1 MKWAGL
7 AAAAVMFAALAAA
20 ALIVLLYR
28 HRTKKTLRTLER
40 MLDQAINGD
49 FTEEDFDESML
60 SSLETRLARYLAVS
74 TASARNLREEK
85 NKIKSLIADIS
96 HQTRTPISNIL
107 LYTQLLEE
115 QNLSE
120 DSRKCVAALAAQAD
134 KLQMLIEALV
144 KTSRLETGVIA
155 LNTSRCEAA
164 PVIES
169 AAAQLK
175 PRVNEKNISIHVGH
189 IEGDGVFDP
198 KWTGEAVFNILD
210 NAVKYTPEGGCITV
224 WTAVYPMFL
233 CINVKDSG
241 EGIDEDEQAKIFQ
254 RFYRS
259 SRHSGEEGVGIG
271 LYLVRQIA
279 EGQGGYVKV
288 SSARGRG
295 SVFSLYLPRE

>member
-7 AAAAVMFAALAAA
+7 AAAAVMFAAPAAA

-144 KTSRLETGVIA
+144 KCSCT
-155 LNTSRCEAA
+155 
-164 PVIES
+164 
-169 AAAQLK
+169 
-175 PRVNEKNISIHVGH
+175 
-189 IEGDGVFDP
+189 
-198 KWTGEAVFNILD
+198 
-210 NAVKYTPEGGCITV
+210 VK
-224 WTAVYPMFL
+224 
-233 CINVKDSG
+233 K
-241 EGIDEDEQAKIFQ
+241 QATENN
-254 RFYRS
+254 R
-259 SRHSGEEGVGIG
+259 
-271 LYLVRQIA
+271 
-279 EGQGGYVKV
+279 
-288 SSARGRG
+288 
-295 SVFSLYLPRE
+295 